1 MRNSQPE
8 SDFWHLRK
16 RDCKSLQCLATLK
29 GQIILTV
36 LNKVPENLEAIK
48 CMAGSAV
55 IYNARRISILQ
66 SHAIC
71 LVYSTAER
79 SLLAYALVPNRKLIS
94 CSFLFECKNNGE
106 AL

>member
-1 MRNSQPE
+1 M
-8 SDFWHLRK
+8 
-16 RDCKSLQCLATLK
+16 
-29 GQIILTV
+29 TV
-36 LNKVPENLEAIK
+36 LNKVSENLEAVK

-55 IYNARRISILQ
+55 IYNVRISILQ

>member
-1 MRNSQPE
+1 M
-8 SDFWHLRK
+8 
-16 RDCKSLQCLATLK
+16 T
-29 GQIILTV
+29 I
-36 LNKVPENLEAIK
+36 LNKVSDNLEAVK

-79 SLLAYALVPNRKLIS
+79 SLMARTLGPNRKVIS
-94 CSFLFECKNNGE
+94 CSFLFECKNNGDLVNLQDE
-106 AL
+106 N

>member
-1 MRNSQPE
+1 MRNS
-8 SDFWHLRK
+8 HLSLTSGICRK
-16 RDCKSLQCLATLK
+16 RDCKSLQCLATSK
-29 GQIILTV
+29 GQIIMTV
-36 LNKVPENLEAIK
+36 LNKMSENLEAVQ

-55 IYNARRISILQ
+55 IYNVSLQ

-79 SLLAYALVPNRKLIS
+79 SPLAHALGPNRKLIS

>member
-1 MRNSQPE
+1 M
-8 SDFWHLRK
+8 
-16 RDCKSLQCLATLK
+16 
-29 GQIILTV
+29 TV
-36 LNKVPENLEAIK
+36 LNKVSENLKAVK

-55 IYNARRISILQ
+55 IYNARRISVPQ

-79 SLLAYALVPNRKLIS
+79 SLLAHALRPNRKVIS
-94 CSFLFECKNNGE
+94 CSFLSNVKTTE